1 MRKYEISTYMDQ
13 DRLFI
18 QGMEMAFLWQ
28 SNHADFFDVF
38 WNLKHW
44 SVLGTHVKY
53 VRIIGL

>member
-28 SNHADFFDVF
+28 SNHADFF
-38 WNLKHW
+38 
-44 SVLGTHVKY
+44 
-53 VRIIGL
+53 